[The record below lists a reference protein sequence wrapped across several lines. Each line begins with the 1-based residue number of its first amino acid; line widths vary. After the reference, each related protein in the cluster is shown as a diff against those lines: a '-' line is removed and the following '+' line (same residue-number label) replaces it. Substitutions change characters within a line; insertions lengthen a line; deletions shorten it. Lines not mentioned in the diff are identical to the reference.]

1 MLHYEIYSKITPYIV
16 QSKDN
21 KGKIKNITE
30 TSIMNK
36 IIITR
41 DINFDNLKEVI
52 SKFIKLDGI
61 PSNIDVFWSNVIII
75 INDELNPVN
84 INSK

>member
-61 PSNIDVFWSNVIII
+61 PSNIDVF
-75 INDELNPVN
+75 
-84 INSK
+84 